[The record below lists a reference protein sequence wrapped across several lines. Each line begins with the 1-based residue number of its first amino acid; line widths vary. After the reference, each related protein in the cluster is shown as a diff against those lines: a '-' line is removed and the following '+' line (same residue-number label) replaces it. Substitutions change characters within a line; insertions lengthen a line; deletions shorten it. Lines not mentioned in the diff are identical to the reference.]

1 MLLRNYFDKMTPENR
16 AAYHAANKKIS
27 DAWERGFS
35 DLALNRLI
43 SRLLPDLCEIGQF
56 LISRN
61 WGDPY
66 QSSN

>member
-1 MLLRNYFDKMTPENR
+1 MTLAQYFAKMTPENR

-27 DAWERGFS
+27 DAWGRGFT
-35 DLALNRLI
+35 DKALNRLI
-43 SRLLPDLCEIGQF
+43 SRLIPDLCGIGQF

-66 QSSN
+66 QSN